1 MAVDNPTSNGDDRPQ
16 GPAFLTPIAHAWQRI
31 SPSLVPILAV
41 VTALIVTVPFMIFT
55 AGGGN
60 FDKGLAIAGKTY
72 SSLLEGAVGLAINPE
87 LRADEA
93 DLALQLA
100 EDQGLTQQS
109 LLLLAGRAE
118 VMVDVGLDDVRE
130 LNAQLLIFQNEHG
143 ISNDDLNA
151 IGERLPDIRDIDADK
166 LREYAPLIE
175 EMDELMSNADIGAL
189 ATEYALAEETEELED
204 EIIEAIIESI
214 VIQVPMAADYEDDQL
229 LDLLKLIDDHRF
241 VTLTRILGQ
250 LQALDAL
257 GFAVDSDEADAII
270 DIYEVGTD
278 NTAGADRL
286 QDLAEVLASFE
297 ASGITD
303 IPELANQLRLV
314 LWMYDADV
322 IENTDVVTAIT
333 EELPV
338 SIEEDLV
345 IRRPNNRILVH
356 EGHPDETFG
365 TLMDDSGT
373 PDDTSDDD
381 VRMVYFH
388 ALDRVFMF
396 FPSGLEET
404 LNRSIPF
411 IIAGLAVALGF
422 KAGLFN
428 IGAEGQ
434 LYAGATFGVWVG
446 YASIV
451 ADLGLSPVFHIALVL
466 IAGIIGGGLWGM
478 IPGMLKAYTG
488 AHEVITTIMLNFVAL
503 RLVDWLIKSDDPVI
517 LLDEAA
523 STPRTPY
530 IESSAELPFFVNIE
544 VWWFVI
550 AGVVTLLYGLYSN
563 RQRIQENMAFVI
575 RPVIYGVLVFLGGLF
590 LQWVSVREILHI
602 GLVLMVFTVWFVD
615 WFLERTTP
623 GFELRIVGANPDA
636 AKYSGMS
643 VKGNIVLALVMS
655 GALVGLAGTIQI
667 IGVQKYLE
675 PTFFAGL
682 GFDSIAVALLARN
695 NPRNMI
701 AAGILWGGL
710 LTGASLMQERADI
723 SNDLVKII
731 QALIIMFIAAD
742 AIIRWL
748 WRIPE
753 ATEEEKALQFSTG
766 WGG

>member
-1 MAVDNPTSNGDDRPQ
+1 MAVDNTSTGDDRPQ
-16 GPAFLTPIAHAWQRI
+16 GPAFLRPIAHAWQRI

-60 FDKGLAIAGKTY
+60 FDKGIAIAGKTY
-72 SSLLEGAVGLAINPE
+72 SSLLEGAVGFAISPE
-87 LRADEA
+87 LRANET

-100 EDQGLTQQS
+100 REQNLTQQQ

-118 VMVDVGLDDVRE
+118 VMVDIGLNDVRD
-130 LNAQLLIFQNEHG
+130 LNVQLLEFQQTNGLSNET
-143 ISNDDLNA
+143 LNA
-151 IGERLPDIRDIDADK
+151 IGERLPNIRDIGADT
-166 LREYAPLIE
+166 LRNFAPLIE
-175 EMDELMSNADIGAL
+175 EMDELMSNADIAAL
-189 ATEYALAEETEELED
+189 AREYALFEEDLSD
-204 EIIEAIIESI
+204 DDVALI
-214 VIQVPMAADYEDDQL
+214 VAQVPTAADYDEF
-229 LDLLKLIDDHRF
+229 DLLTLLQLINKRRF
-241 VTLTRILGQ
+241 VTLTRILEQ
-250 LQALDAL
+250 LQALDEL
-257 GFAVDSDEADAII
+257 GFGVDSDEADAII
-270 DIYEVGTD
+270 DIYEIGTD
-278 NTAGADRL
+278 NTFGADRL
-286 QDLAEVLASFE
+286 QVLAEVLTSFE
-297 ASGITD
+297 ASGITN
-303 IPELANQLRLV
+303 ISELANQLRLV
-314 LWMYDADV
+314 LWLYDSDV
-322 IENTDVVTAIT
+322 LDNTNVVTAIT
-333 EELPV
+333 EELPIA
-338 SIEEDLV
+338 IEENLV
-345 IRRPNNRILVH
+345 VRRPNNRILVH
-356 EGHPDETFG
+356 EGHPNETFS
-365 TLMDDSGT
+365 TIMDDNGT

-381 VRMVYFH
+381 VRLIYFH
-388 ALDRVFMF
+388 AFERVVMF

-404 LNRSIPF
+404 LNRSVPF

-434 LYAGATFGVWVG
+434 LYAGATVAVWVG
-446 YASIV
+446 YASV
-451 ADLGLSPVFHIALVL
+451 VTDLGLSPVFHIALVL

-503 RLVDWLIKSDDPVI
+503 RLVDWLIKSTDPVI
-517 LLDEAA
+517 LLDTSA
-523 STPRTPY
+523 SSPRTPT
-530 IESSAELPFFVNIE
+530 IAASAQLPLFVNIE
-544 VWWFVI
+544 VWWFLI
-550 AGVVTLLYGLYSN
+550 AGVLTLLYGLYSN
-563 RQRIQENMAFVI
+563 RERIQENMTFAI
-575 RPVIYGVLVFLGGLF
+575 RPVVYGVLVFVGGLF

-643 VKGNIVLALVMS
+643 VKGNIIIALVMS